1 MEARIAPLEPPY
13 SPETEAQLK
22 KWMPPGAPKGPLAIF
37 RTLAKS
43 QLLFDRMRPLGSG
56 LLNKSSLAPDL
67 RERVILR
74 VCARC
79 QAEYEWGVHATAFAP
94 TVGLDA
100 RKSLGEPETIVER
113 AVDEL
118 HERSTLSDETFR
130 ALAFTD
136 EQYLDFAALVGFY
149 HLISFV
155 VNVARVPL
163 EPWAARF

>member
-1 MEARIAPLEPPY
+1 MRIAPLEPPY
-13 SPETEAQLK
+13 SNETEAQLK
-22 KWMPPGAPKGPLAIF
+22 KWMPPGAPVEPLALF

-43 QLLFDRMRPLGSG
+43 KLLFDRMRPLGSG
-56 LLNKSSLAPDL
+56 LLNKSSLSPDV

-79 QAEYEWGVHATAFAP
+79 AAEYEWGVHAAAFAP

-100 RKSLGEPETIVER
+100 RKSLGEPETVVER

-118 HERSTLSDETFR
+118 HDHSTISDETFR
-130 ALAFTD
+130 ELQFSD
-136 EQYLDFAALVGFY
+136 EQYLDLAALAGFY
-149 HLISFV
+149 HLISFI

>member
-1 MEARIAPLEPPY
+1 MRIAPLEPPY
-13 SPETEAQLK
+13 SAETEAQLK
-22 KWMPPGAPKGPLAIF
+22 KWMPPGAPVEPLAIF
-37 RTLAKS
+37 RTLARSK
-43 QLLFDRMRPLGSG
+43 LLFDRMRPLGSG
-56 LLNKSSLAPDL
+56 LLNKSSLPPDV

-79 QAEYEWGVHATAFAP
+79 GAEYEWGVHATTFAP
-94 TVGLDA
+94 MLSLDA
-100 RKSLGEPETIVER
+100 RKSLGEPETIIER

-118 HERSTLSDETFR
+118 HDRSTLSDETFS
-130 ALAFTD
+130 ALGFTD

-163 EPWAARF
+163 EPWAERF